1 MGLCVSHK
9 ILDAAA
15 LRTFLKGWANI
26 ACEAK
31 KVVYPNLTAPTL
43 FLAKSLWL
51 RDTAMVNSQSILK
64 EGKCRTKR
72 FVFSSN
78 ATATLK
84 AEVTRHG
91 VQIPTRVEVVT
102 ALIWKCAMAASKE
115 ACGYQN
121 TSRLTHIINLRRKLD
136 SKTSKDFICNMI
148 WISNAVCQ
156 ASYEPTLHGMVNK
169 VRESISKV
177 DADFVNKAQGNE
189 GYIAMQKSLQEM
201 GEIESV
207 WPTNNYNFTSWC
219 NMGFYDIDFGW
230 GKPSW
235 VISFVGEGV
244 PVFMNLVT
252 LMDTKCGGGIEAW
265 VSLEEQDMENLKGN
279 QELLAYASLDP
290 SPI

>member
-1 MGLCVSHK
+1 M
-9 ILDAAA
+9 
-15 LRTFLKGWANI
+15 

-31 KVVYPNLTAPTL
+31 EVVYPNLTAPTL
-43 FLAKSLWL
+43 FPAKSLWL
-51 RDTAMVNSQSILK
+51 KDTAMFISQSVLK

-72 FVFSSN
+72 FVFSSD
-78 ATATLK
+78 AIATLK
-84 AEVTRHG
+84 AEVTGHG
-91 VQIPTRVEVVT
+91 VQKPTRVEVIT

-121 TSRLTHIINLRRKLD
+121 TSRLTHFVNLRRKLE
-136 SKTSKDFICNMI
+136 SKTSKDFICNMV

-156 ASYEPTLHGMVNK
+156 ASYEPTLHGMVNI

-201 GEIESV
+201 GEIGSV
-207 WPTNNYNFTSWC
+207 GPINNYSFTSWC

-235 VISFVGEGV
+235 VTGFVGDGV
-244 PVFMNLVT
+244 PVFLNLVT

-265 VSLEEQDMENLKGN
+265 VNLDERDMENLQGN
-279 QELLAYASLDP
+279 KELLAYASLDP